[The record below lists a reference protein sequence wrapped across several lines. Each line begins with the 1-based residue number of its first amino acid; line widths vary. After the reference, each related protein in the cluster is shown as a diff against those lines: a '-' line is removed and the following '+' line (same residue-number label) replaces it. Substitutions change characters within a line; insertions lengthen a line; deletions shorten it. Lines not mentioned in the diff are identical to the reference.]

1 MGCAPSLRPERG
13 AVLYRAGSNRSGST
27 ATRGLPGLFRATD
40 PPPEATSEEEFSSRS
55 GRRLG
60 SDAPD
65 QEGSSVVKFGPMCLN
80 RQKIK
85 ALLIFPKEDAQSDAL
100 KWAAE
105 KLQYEC
111 SMVYD
116 PEKALEE
123 YLNRRHHLI
132 FVDSRQSRS
141 YDPVALC
148 GSLRAIRGSQYT
160 CIVAVVK
167 RNTADREDGSI
178 MPLIRAGFNR
188 WLLESCNLGFCLN
201 ELIQLEHNEIVMQ
214 LKLRAAQALFTAL
227 DNCRDGIIITSA
239 NHDVQFLNRSSEKLL
254 GFTADEIIGKSTQE
268 IYKSDSTKAD
278 VIENINMQ
286 IMKGKEWEGK
296 LLHKRKSGE
305 NMPLWSRI
313 SPVEITTGFLD
324 HIVYVK
330 EYPYIFDKSLASD
343 SEMLPFSCAAVKT
356 LRKASCDVRSLCSEA
371 GMNRRQSFARFHAMT
386 IEAPITKVINMLLA
400 TQENSPIFVAQALD
414 RALEILRSTELYS
427 PQFPGLQQVRAEDQ
441 ITSDLV
447 TGLVTGQ
454 KTYRRFSHEV
464 AFKGLSAPPT
474 TMATSAALPNLTT
487 APIEVRNL
495 LEKEAE
501 WNFDILLLERI
512 TEKRPL
518 IWLGMA
524 IFTRFNV
531 YSTLG
536 CDEKVIRNWLSLI
549 EANYH
554 DNPYH
559 NSTHAADVLQATAY
573 FLQKPRL
580 KAIFDPL
587 DEVISLV
594 AAIVH
599 DVDHPGKTS
608 AFLCNSSNNLA
619 ILYNDLSVLESHHAA
634 FAFKLTNSGERVN
647 IFQHLDRDNYRAV
660 RQSIIDMV
668 LATEMTKHFEHISKF
683 VNVFAKSVAQDEE
696 PFEQEKL
703 GPESSDLAAMST
715 PENIIL
721 VKRMLIKCADVSNPA
736 RPLHLC
742 KEWASRIAEEY
753 CSQTDEEKTLG
764 LPVVMPTFDRNTCSI
779 PKSQIGFMDYFAND
793 MFDAWDA
800 FGDFPELIEHLK
812 FNYQYWKEQ
821 EQLRDNKIP
830 MQN

>member
-1 MGCAPSLRPERG
+1 MQGQFRPTANGEEIPLDAAPTNDESNSLE
-13 AVLYRAGSNRSGST
+13 LYQN
-27 ATRGLPGLFRATD
+27 D
-40 PPPEATSEEEFSSRS
+40 KQNEK
-55 GRRLG
+55 
-60 SDAPD
+60 
-65 QEGSSVVKFGPMCLN
+65 GSSVIKFGPMCLN
-80 RQKIK
+80 LPKIK
-85 ALLIFPKEDAQSDAL
+85 ALLVFPKEDAQSDAL

-105 KLQYEC
+105 KLHYDC
-111 SMVYD
+111 TLVYN
-116 PEKALEE
+116 PEQAVEE
-123 YLNRRHHLI
+123 YLNNHHHLVLI
-132 FVDSRQSRS
+132 DIRQTKC

-148 GSLRAIRGSQYT
+148 RSLRAVQGSQFT

-178 MPLIRAGFNR
+178 MPFIRAGFNR

-214 LKLRAAQALFTAL
+214 LKMRSAQALFTAL

-254 GFTADEIIGKSTQE
+254 GFSADEIMGKSTQE
-268 IYKSDSTKAD
+268 IYKSESTKAD
-278 VIENINMQ
+278 IIESINMQ
-286 IMKGKEWEGK
+286 LKKGKEWEGK

-313 SPVEITTGFLD
+313 SPVEVNAGFID

-330 EYPYIFDKSLASD
+330 EYPYILEKSLTSD

-414 RALEILRSTELYS
+414 RALDILRSTELYS

-447 TGLVTGQ
+447 TGLVSGH

-464 AFKGLSAPPT
+464 SLKGLSAPPT
-474 TMATSAALPNLTT
+474 TTATNAVIPNLTT
-487 APIEVRNL
+487 APSEIRNL

-501 WNFDILLLERI
+501 WNFDILSLERI

-536 CDEKVIRNWLSLI
+536 CDEKIIRNWLSLI

-647 IFQHLDRDNYRAV
+647 IFQHLDRENYRAV

-683 VNVFAKSVAQDEE
+683 VNVFTKSVTQEE
-696 PFEQEKL
+696 ETFEPENL
-703 GPESSDLAAMST
+703 GPESPDLAAMAT
-715 PENIIL
+715 PENIVL

-742 KEWASRIAEEY
+742 KEWANRIAEEY
-753 CSQTDEEKTLG
+753 CSQTDDEKALG
-764 LPVVMPTFDRNTCSI
+764 LPVVMPTFDRTTCSI

-800 FGDFPELIEHLK
+800 FGDFPELIEHLR

-821 EQLRDNKIP
+821 EQLRDHKIP